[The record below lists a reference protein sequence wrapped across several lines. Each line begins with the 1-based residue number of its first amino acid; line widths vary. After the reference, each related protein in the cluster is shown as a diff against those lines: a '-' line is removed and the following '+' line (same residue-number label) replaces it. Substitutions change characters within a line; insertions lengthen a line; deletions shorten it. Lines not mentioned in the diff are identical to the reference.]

1 MKTGAKLN
9 IEKHEDYSSIYR
21 AFQIVKTEEDN
32 PDLQKAHIIEQYKV
46 RRLWL

>member
-9 IEKHEDYSSIYR
+9 IEKHKDYSSIYK
-21 AFQIVKTEEDN
+21 AFQIVKPEKDN
-32 PDLQKAHIIEQYKV
+32 PDLHKAHIIEQYKV

>member
-9 IEKHEDYSSIYR
+9 IQTYKYYSSIYR
-21 AFQIVKTEEDN
+21 AFQIIKPEEDN